1 MSAIDPD
8 DTLVPGAGPAPGA
21 TGGADVWLVAV
32 PVAPSGVAA
41 ALAVLDPP
49 EHQRAAAF
57 ARPEDR
63 DRFVASRA
71 ALRAVV
77 GRRLGL
83 PPSAVQF
90 AREPCPRCG
99 GPHGR
104 PAVLGP
110 GSGVSISLSR
120 TSGLVACAVADRP
133 VGVDVESLDRPVT
146 ADDLAGALHPAEQAR
161 ISSVSPPSARQEA
174 LLRCWVRKEAYL
186 KGLGIGLGDDPASVD
201 VGPGPGPGPGGPDG
215 WSVVD
220 VEAGPRHLAAVALA
234 APAPV
239 RTHRADLAALLP

>member
-1 MSAIDPD
+1 VSDPD
-8 DTLVPGAGPAPGA
+8 DIVP
-21 TGGADVWLVAV
+21 GADVWLVAV
-32 PVAPSGVAA
+32 PAAPADVAA

-77 GRRLGL
+77 GRRLRL

-110 GSGVSISLSR
+110 GSGLSISLSR
-120 TSGLVACAVADRP
+120 TAGLVACAVADRP

-146 ADDLAGALHPAEQAR
+146 ADDLAYALHPAEQAR
-161 ISSVSPPSARQEA
+161 ISSVSPPSARRAA

-201 VGPGPGPGPGGPDG
+201 VGPGPEGPDG

-234 APAPV
+234 GVAPV